1 MEQFV
6 LLLVLI
12 GLSVL
17 VGLAGK
23 KRKIGFGWSFAFSI
37 FLSPIIGLIITLSSK
52 KKDIEFVDVE
62 K

>member
-6 LLLVLI
+6 FFLVFL

-17 VGLAGK
+17 VGLIGK

-37 FLSPIIGLIITLSSK
+37 FLSPLIGLVITLNSK
-52 KKDIEFVDVE
+52 KNDIEFIDAE